1 MGMGWAPQCQLFMV
15 LAVQNT
21 ALKCDISAV
30 DHGPVS
36 QLIFSRVNITRSAS
50 SQKETVP
57 ADHHDGEPCEP
68 SESDPEMEAANG

>member
-1 MGMGWAPQCQLFMV
+1 MV
-15 LAVQNT
+15 LAVQNF
-21 ALKCDISAV
+21 ALKGDISAV

-36 QLIFSRVNITRSAS
+36 QLILSSAKAGLSYFSNVNITRSAS

-68 SESDPEMEAANG
+68 SESDPEMEAVSA